1 MTPPGLGDAPPS
13 PLSAYDAFAA
23 LGDVP
28 SPPSPAYDAD
38 AWERRRSHPGLPPPV
53 VWKTQAEAED
63 EMNQYLNRDS
73 SSNSSE
79 QPVQPSAGE
88 QPPPAAPPP
97 AAPPAATTGGLPPPA
112 APQAAVEVEVM
123 HHSLQLPPPAEPQA
137 PVAVVTPADEGDREE
152 ERAPGEGEDEDTG
165 EHKEMGNGDGSVG
178 SEEQSGK
185 RPRLE

>member
-13 PLSAYDAFAA
+13 PLSAYEQY
-23 LGDVP
+23 VP

-38 AWERRRSHPGLPPPV
+38 AWERRRSHPGLPPPAAPQAAV
-53 VWKTQAEAED
+53 VQ
-63 EMNQYLNRDS
+63 
-73 SSNSSE
+73 
-79 QPVQPSAGE
+79 
-88 QPPPAAPPP
+88 PAAPPP

-112 APQAAVEVEVM
+112 APQAAVEDEVM
-123 HHSLQLPPPAEPQA
+123 RHSLQLPPPAEPQA
-137 PVAVVTPADEGDREE
+137 SVAVVTPADEGDREE